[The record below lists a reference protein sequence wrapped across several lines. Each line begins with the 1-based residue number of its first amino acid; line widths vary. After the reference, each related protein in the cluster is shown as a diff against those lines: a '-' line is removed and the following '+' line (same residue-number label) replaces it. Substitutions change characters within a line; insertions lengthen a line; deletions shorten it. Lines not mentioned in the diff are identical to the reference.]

1 MIRTAI
7 QSLVEAVYPPQC
19 VMCDARTA
27 VDFSL
32 CGACWRDT
40 PFIEGLTCDA
50 CGCLLPGQPGEPGE
64 SDALCDDCLR
74 IARPWTRGRAA
85 FAYRDLGRRLVL
97 RLKHGDRIE
106 LARAAAPWLLRAA
119 RPIWSERPALVP
131 VPLHWR
137 RLAQRKFNQSAVLA
151 QQLSQLA
158 PSDYVPDALQRSRA
172 TAPLDGHD
180 RDARFRALAGA
191 IRPHPQ
197 KGAQLEGRQV
207 IIIDDVMTSGATF
220 AATTEAC
227 LAAGASE
234 VCVLAL
240 ARVTK
245 DA

>member
-7 QSLVEAVYPPQC
+7 QSLVEAIYPPQC
-19 VMCDARTA
+19 AMCDARTA

-50 CGCLLPGQPGEPGE
+50 CGCPLPGQPGASGE

-74 IARPWTRGRAA
+74 IARPWARGRAA
-85 FAYRDLGRRLVL
+85 FAYRDLGRRMVL

-106 LARAAAPWLLRAA
+106 LARAAAPWLFRAA
-119 RPIWSERPALVP
+119 RPIWSERPVLVP

-137 RLAQRKFNQSAVLA
+137 RLAQRKYNQSAVLA
-151 QQLSQLA
+151 QRLSELA
-158 PSDYVPDALQRSRA
+158 PSDYMPDALQRTRA
-172 TAPLDGHD
+172 TASLDGQD
-180 RDARFRALAGA
+180 RDARFRTLAGA
-191 IRPHPQ
+191 IRPHPKRQ
-197 KGAQLEGRQV
+197 GILEGRQV
-207 IIIDDVMTSGATF
+207 IIVDDVMTSGATF
-220 AATTEAC
+220 AAATEAC
-227 LAAGASE
+227 LDAGASE

-245 DA
+245 DT